1 LYWCDEKKNLLSYR
15 GKKRNWKGHSW
26 RIMFGFQRK
35 TMLYHGVS
43 HMALKGLIDMGDNN
57 IGGGGNGESFSQLP
71 TQSVR
76 LLFPRFS
83 AGRRRLLCV
92 LSCVLAGGW
101 ASENV

>member
-1 LYWCDEKKNLLSYR
+1 L
-15 GKKRNWKGHSW
+15 KGHFEK
-26 RIMFGFQRK
+26 MFGFQRK

-83 AGRRRLLCV
+83 AGRRRLVCV
-92 LSCVLAGGW
+92 C
-101 ASENV
+101 

>member
-1 LYWCDEKKNLLSYR
+1 
-15 GKKRNWKGHSW
+15 
-26 RIMFGFQRK
+26 
-35 TMLYHGVS
+35 MLYHGVS

-83 AGRRRLLCV
+83 AYPGACCINFFASECIYFTLLCTYF
-92 LSCVLAGGW
+92 AWG
-101 ASENV
+101 